1 MTSFIDILT
10 SILDIIYIKW
20 YIKSIINIFEGNKM
34 DKNEILE
41 KSRKENNVRDERE
54 KQISSYA

>member
-10 SILDIIYIKW
+10 SVLDIIYIKW

>member
-10 SILDIIYIKW
+10 SVLDIIYIKW
-20 YIKSIINIFEGNKM
+20 YIKSIINIFEWNKM

>member
-1 MTSFIDILT
+1 MTSFIDILI

-20 YIKSIINIFEGNKM
+20 YIKAIINIFEGNKM

-41 KSRKENNVRDERE
+41 KAEKKIMLEMKEKN
-54 KQISSYA
+54 K